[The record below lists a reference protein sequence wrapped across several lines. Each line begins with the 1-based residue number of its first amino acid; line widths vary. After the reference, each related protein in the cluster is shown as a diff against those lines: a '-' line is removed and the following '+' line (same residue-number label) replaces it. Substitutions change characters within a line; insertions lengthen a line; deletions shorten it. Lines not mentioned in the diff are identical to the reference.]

1 MQTLIRFN
9 GHITWAGQSNGL
21 PPLIQAFVILEDPIT
36 EFINQ
41 MVEQTVGLFTRNQCM
56 FVQREQGKPIDVR
69 LTPAGR
75 MGVPF
80 HNIAYI
86 EVDVLPI
93 TGELT
98 RADEEGM
105 ERLSNGE
112 EPVKQ

>member
-1 MQTLIRFN
+1 
-9 GHITWAGQSNGL
+9 
-21 PPLIQAFVILEDPIT
+21 
-36 EFINQ
+36 
-41 MVEQTVGLFTRNQCM
+41 
-56 FVQREQGKPIDVR
+56 
-69 LTPAGR
+69 

-86 EVDVLPI
+86 DVDVLPI

-105 ERLSNGE
+105 EHLSNGE